1 MKSRYYYYSF
11 AAIFLYLFA
20 RSTYD
25 LATNSDPHG
34 VITSRLEFSI
44 FPVISIVLALGF
56 WTLGDII
63 SNMMN
68 SEVSDLEELQHR
80 TNYLRGLLLP
90 SHDSK
95 LFFTIGY
102 GGAFIAAID
111 TLLLLV

>member
-1 MKSRYYYYSF
+1 MKARYYYYSF

-44 FPVISIVLALGF
+44 FPVISIALALGS
-56 WTLGDII
+56 WTLGDIV
-63 SNMMN
+63 SDMMN
-68 SEVSDLEELQHR
+68 SKVSSVEELQHR
-80 TNYLRGLLLP
+80 TNYLRGLLRP
-90 SHDSK
+90 SYDSR
-95 LFFTIGY
+95 LFFAIGC